1 MSQIPTSPSSRSTS
15 PRNGGKSGKKQYILV
30 LDLDE
35 TLVHFK
41 DSRYLTDDQ
50 KLKIRPGVNQ
60 FLEALH
66 PYYKIVVFTA
76 A

>member
-1 MSQIPTSPSSRSTS
+1 MSDRQNKMLPTVP
-15 PRNGGKSGKKQYILV
+15 GKKQYTLV

-50 KLKIRPGVNQ
+50 KLKIRPGVSQ

-66 PYYKIVVFTA
+66 PYYRFVVFTA